1 MEYNTAMFDPQKVRL
16 DFPLLAA
23 SGRKKP
29 LVYLDSAATS
39 QKPSVV
45 LDAIQEYYMTSAANV
60 HRGVHALSDAS
71 TKAWETSRKKIAQFV
86 GAADEELIITRNA
99 TESLNGVAYG
109 WADYH
114 LRAGDVI
121 ITTYL
126 EHHANIVPWQ
136 EVCRRTGA
144 QLKFVGVSA
153 DTGRL
158 DLASLKQLL
167 IQHGEKVALVCCT
180 HVSNVLGT
188 VVPISAVVSLVRE
201 ICGSQGPKIVI
212 DGAQAVPHILV
223 NFADLDVDFYAFS
236 GHKMLGPM
244 GVGGL
249 LVRKALLDSGE
260 FHPWFFGGGM
270 IAEVHTDHTLFHPDV
285 RERFTPGT
293 PDVASAVGLAA
304 ACDYLSQLGMAA
316 VATHDSQLV
325 AYALEQL
332 QMIPQVK
339 LIGPVVANAGAPLDR
354 CGSVAFT
361 YTGVHAHDVAQ
372 ILDSEGVAVRSGH
385 HCTMPLHELCHW
397 QATVRASFAVY
408 TTRSDI
414 DALCAALHTVA
425 KVFGS

>member
-1 MEYNTAMFDPQKVRL
+1 MFDPQKARL
-16 DFPLLAA
+16 DFPLLTA
-23 SGRKKP
+23 SEREKP
-29 LVYLDSAATS
+29 LIYLDSAATS

-45 LDAIQEYYMTSAANV
+45 LNAIQEYYMTSTANV

-71 TKAWETSRKKIAQFV
+71 TKAWESSRKKIAQFV

-114 LRAGDVI
+114 VQAGDVI

-144 QLKFVGVSA
+144 RLEFVGLQA
-153 DTGRL
+153 ETGRL
-158 DLASLKQLL
+158 DLASLKKLL
-167 IQHGEKVALVCCT
+167 VSYGDKVALVCCT
-180 HVSNVLGT
+180 QVSNVLGT
-188 VVPISAVVSLVRE
+188 VVPIAAVVDLVRE
-201 ICGSQGPKIVI
+201 IYGSQGPKIVI
-212 DGAQAVPHILV
+212 DGAQAVPHIPV

-249 LVRKALLDSGE
+249 VVRKALLDSGE
-260 FHPWFFGGGM
+260 FHPWLFGGGM
-270 IAEVHTDHTLFHPDV
+270 IAEVHIDHTVFHPDV

-304 ACDYLSQLGMAA
+304 ACDYLSQLSMTA

-332 QMIPQVK
+332 QLISQVK
-339 LIGPVVANAGAPLDR
+339 LIGPVVADAGAPLDR

-414 DALCAALHTVA
+414 DAMCAALHTVA